1 MTKLGGDVAVVT
13 GAGRGIGRATALALA
28 KEGAR
33 LGLCARTVEELEET
47 AALARDAGAPA
58 VRVVRADVS
67 RGPEVAAALAEI
79 ERELGPAGILVNNA
93 GTVEPAP
100 VVDTS
105 EESWDRVLAVNL
117 KGPFLA
123 ARAVLPGML
132 ARGRG
137 RVINVASIS
146 ATLGTPRLASYCAS
160 KWGLVGFTKALA
172 EEVKERGV
180 LVAAVLPGSTDTTM
194 LKKSGFP
201 PRIVPAEIAEAIR
214 WLACDAPPAAAGTA
228 LEVFG

>member
-1 MTKLGGDVAVVT
+1 MTKLGGEVAVVT
-13 GAGRGIGRATALALA
+13 GAGRGIGRAAAVALARC
-28 KEGAR
+28 GAGV
-33 LGLCARTVEELEET
+33 GLVARTAAELEET
-47 AALARDAGAPA
+47 AALCREAGAPG
-58 VRVVRADVS
+58 VRVAVADVS
-67 RGPEVAAALAEI
+67 RAAEIGAALAEI
-79 ERELGPAGILVNNA
+79 ERELGPVSILVNNA
-93 GTVEPAP
+93 GIVEPAP

-137 RVINVASIS
+137 RIINVASIS

-172 EEVKERGV
+172 EEVRDRGV
-180 LVAAVLPGSTDTTM
+180 LVAAVLPGSTDTKM
-194 LKKSGFP
+194 LEQSGFP
-201 PRIVPAEIAEAIR
+201 PRIAPAEIGEAIR
-214 WLACDAPPAAAGTA
+214 WLACEAPPAATGTA